1 MAWNKIGMT
10 MTDDSTIA
18 PTRLD
23 LNGTNVSLRPMKDT
37 DKQAVLAFAGTLPPH
52 DLLFLARDIRQEKV
66 VDAWIAQSGE
76 DGSITTLLA
85 VDDEG
90 NIRGCLALV
99 RDDLSWSPHVADVRI
114 LVGTDSRSMGLG
126 RLLAL
131 HGVDR
136 ALADEVE
143 KLTVRMTPDQD
154 GAIRMFEE
162 LGFCPEAM
170 LRDHVRDASGE
181 TNDILIMA
189 LRLDRYSATHAAYSL

>member
-1 MAWNKIGMT
+1 MT